1 MRSVLMSVLRFVVIC
16 VQMAG
21 LLAFFHEYS
30 GWGSLSSL
38 LAALAVSLFL
48 PFAGAILGCIAAIK
62 VWGWSWLMSLLVF
75 LPGLILPLL
84 AVFGVAGAGAWS
96 LMRWRRPGRVPDSW
110 ATGRQQSGRGDIIE
124 GEVIHS
130 RTDDPR

>member
-1 MRSVLMSVLRFVVIC
+1 MRSVLVSVLRFVVIC
-16 VQMAG
+16 IQMAG

-38 LAALAVSLFL
+38 LAALAVSLLL

-75 LPGLILPLL
+75 LPGLILPML
-84 AVFGVAGAGAWS
+84 AVFGVAGVSAWG
-96 LMRWRRPGRVPDSW
+96 LMRWRRPSRMPDDWTPSRKG
-110 ATGRQQSGRGDIIE
+110 ARGDIIE
-124 GEVIHS
+124 GEVIRSH
-130 RTDDPR
+130 TNDPS